1 MCFTKYQD
9 EKKENFKILLKDFL
23 TDFSRRFNPLWICLN
38 EKCDNYRLDKL
49 FQNTDVIKYKTEIE
63 SIKFILS
70 ASNDKFNLEIVYPDN
85 EDFIYQVPFIE
96 GNDFQELLR
105 EIYNEITELD
115 FCAMDDFYSFLK
127 KF

>member
-1 MCFTKYQD
+1 MELTNYQK
-9 EKKENFKILLKDFL
+9 EKEENFKILLKDFL
-23 TDFSRRFNPLWICLN
+23 TDFSRKSNPLWICLN

-85 EDFIYQVPFIE
+85 EDFIYKVPFIE
-96 GNDFQELLR
+96 ENDFQELLR
-105 EIYNEITELD
+105 EIYNEITEID
-115 FCAMDDFYSFLK
+115 FCTMDDFYSFLK